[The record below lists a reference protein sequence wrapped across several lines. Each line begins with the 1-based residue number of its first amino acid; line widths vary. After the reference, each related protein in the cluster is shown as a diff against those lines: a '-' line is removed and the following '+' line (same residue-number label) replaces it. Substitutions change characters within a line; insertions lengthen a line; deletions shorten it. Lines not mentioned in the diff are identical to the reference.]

1 MKGAVNPGS
10 ECCRL
15 KSRTIQV
22 EKHEATAM
30 SSKDHKDSCMK
41 TPTAIPINVP
51 LKPYSPFFISS
62 RP

>member
-1 MKGAVNPGS
+1 MLPAEKPYYP
-10 ECCRL
+10 
-15 KSRTIQV
+15 SR
-22 EKHEATAM
+22 KHEATAM

>member
-1 MKGAVNPGS
+1 MLP
-10 ECCRL
+10 L

-41 TPTAIPINVP
+41 TPTANTYQCAVKTITVHS
-51 LKPYSPFFISS
+51 LYSS